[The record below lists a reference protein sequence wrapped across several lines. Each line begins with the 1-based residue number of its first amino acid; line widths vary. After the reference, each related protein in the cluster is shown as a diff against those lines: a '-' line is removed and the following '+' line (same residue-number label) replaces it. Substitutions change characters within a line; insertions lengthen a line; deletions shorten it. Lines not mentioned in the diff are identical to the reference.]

1 MKTSLKRRWIYF
13 IIMVLFSLA
22 LVFVYGITRGLDLQG
37 GKRFVLSIDEQ
48 VLEETIKTE
57 LAKEGVTDASEFK
70 ARFAEEKEGAS
81 KQILTIIENRI
92 NQSGTKEPNVF
103 EQKEGTERRIV
114 VELPGVKEG
123 DVKDLEDLLTRQAK
137 LEFRGVDLNNRSLV
151 RAILD
156 ENDPPPGYKVVK
168 RKKSGSDRDFLMEWT
183 DRDWKENPDVAAT
196 FGVDIDP
203 ETKLTVEDSLTT
215 RAFKEKMAKSIQ
227 GFKSTAK
234 SDLMLQKETIPSSG
248 ETVYQPYYIEVKPR
262 MGGEGVK
269 NAKIENQQGEVQVLL
284 SFDDVGRKD
293 FGNVTTG
300 FGPNGVDTE
309 LEDGN
314 NLTETV
320 TRNGQEVQV
329 PVGRGLAVVLDGTL
343 YSAPRINEPILG
355 GTAQITGDFSL
366 DEATQ
371 LSLVLRSGAFRA
383 PVEIQRNSTISPS
396 LGDSAIRSGA
406 FALILG
412 SICILLFMLVYY
424 RLAGVAVNLALLAD
438 LLLLPLGMFLAG
450 GFLSIFSHQPGSG
463 SGTGLPVLTL
473 PGIAGLVLVIGMAVD
488 ANVLIFERIR
498 EEQAAGKRFVSA
510 VSGGFD
516 KAFSTILDA
525 NVTTLIVAIILYIY
539 GSGPIRGF
547 AVMLTAGIV
556 VSVYTALV
564 FTRMI
569 FDHLA
574 KDTSRERITM
584 MSIMDNANFD
594 FLSKR
599 KIAAICSILLIGGTW
614 AVFMMK
620 GADNFG
626 IDFRGGRTVQYSV
639 VDGDLPETDDVR
651 SMLAEKGYEEA
662 TILISRGDVDTL
674 DLRIPSAEGET
685 MDAKENPIT
694 GFLAAKYPDKTFKLE
709 GNDTIG
715 PQIGQELRK
724 KGLISLLLALIGIVI
739 YISFR
744 FEFAFA
750 MGAITALLHD
760 VLITIGLFCLFGRQ
774 LSAPIIGALLTVVGY
789 SVNDTIVV
797 FDRIREDWL
806 LDKQTPRDKLANI
819 SINRTLSRTIL
830 TSVTTLITVIMLL
843 IFGGGAINDF
853 ALCLTIGVLVGTYS
867 SVYVATPVMLF
878 FKKHFSKKAAPAPTT
893 RKKAT
898 A

>member
-37 GKRFVLSIDEQ
+37 GKRFVLSIDEVQ
-48 VLEETIKTE
+48 LEKNIREKIENSDTMDPDDLDRLIAE
-57 LAKEGVTDASEFK
+57 QK
-70 ARFAEEKEGAS
+70 AEAP

-92 NQSGTKEPNVF
+92 NQSGTKEPNLF
-103 EQKEGTERRIV
+103 EQKVGNERRIV
-114 VELPGVKEG
+114 VELPGVKDG
-123 DVKDLEDLLTRQAK
+123 DVDDLEALLIRQAELK
-137 LEFRGVDLNNRSLV
+137 FRGVDMKNSEMV
-151 RAILD
+151 QAILQ
-156 ENDPPPGYKVVK
+156 ENDAPQGYKVVE
-168 RKKSGSDRDFLMEWT
+168 RSKSGSERKYLMEWN
-183 DRDWKENPDVAAT
+183 DRDWRDNVDAAAT
-196 FGVDIDP
+196 FGVD
-203 ETKLTVEDSLTT
+203 LTSADTIKDSLAS
-215 RAFKEKMAKSIQ
+215 RSFKEKMADAVKK
-227 GFKSTAK
+227 FKATSK

-248 ETVYQPYYIEVKPR
+248 ETAYTPYFIEVQPR
-262 MGGEGVK
+262 MGGDGVE
-269 NAKIENQQGEVQVLL
+269 NAKIENQAGEVQVLL
-284 SFDDVGRKD
+284 SFDSDGRKK
-293 FGNVTTG
+293 FGEVTTE
-300 FGPNGVDTE
+300 FGPGQS
-309 LEDGN
+309 G
-314 NLTETV
+314 LTETA
-320 TRNGQEVQV
+320 RDGSQV

-355 GTAQITGDFSL
+355 GTAQITGDFSM

-371 LSLVLRSGAFRA
+371 LSLVLRSGAFPA
-383 PVEIQRNSTISPS
+383 PVSIQRNSTISPT
-396 LGDSAIRSGA
+396 LGDSAIRSGSI
-406 FALILG
+406 ALMLG
-412 SICILLFMLVYY
+412 SICILLFMLFYY

-463 SGTGLPVLTL
+463 AGTGLPVLTL

-574 KDTSRERITM
+574 KDESRERITM

-599 KIAAICSILLIGGTW
+599 KIAAICSILLIAGSW

-620 GADNFG
+620 GSDNFG
-626 IDFRGGRTVQYSV
+626 IDFRGGRSIQYSV
-639 VDGDLPETDDVR
+639 VDGDLPDTGEVR
-651 SMLAEKGYEEA
+651 KLLAENGIDEA
-662 TILISRGDVDTL
+662 TILISEGEVDTL
-674 DLRIPSAEGET
+674 DLRIPAVEGQEVELQT
-685 MDAKENPIT
+685 SGDTALGAIKKEPIT
-694 GFLAAKYPDKTFKLE
+694 EMLAAKYPGKTFQLE

-715 PQIGQELRK
+715 PQIGQELRN

-760 VLITIGLFCLFGRQ
+760 VLITIGIFCLFGRQ

-878 FKKHFSKKAAPAPTT
+878 FKKHFSKKAAPAPTS